1 MKKPHEIH
9 VISNTHWDREWLN
22 DFQETRLML
31 VEFFDRLLDVL
42 EKEPGYDSY
51 LLDSQAVPL
60 EDYLELRPEKRE
72 ILTKHVTEK
81 RLYVG
86 PWYTCPE
93 AFCVNGESL
102 VRNLLYGH
110 RVARGFGHV
119 MKVGYTPFSYGQ
131 PSQMPQ
137 IYAGFG
143 IDTILF
149 YHGVSHDDTPNEFWF
164 EGSDGTRLFASQMS
178 SGARYN
184 FYHNIYR
191 RIRYGARIDDREY
204 EWGQGGLPFHLC
216 GESHCMEHHL
226 LLDPVTGFHD
236 EYLKEAFR
244 SLREAE
250 IKTATTRF
258 LAFMDGHDSS
268 LADAATLRIIEAAR
282 PYAGKD
288 IIVHGN
294 LPDLME
300 KIKREARN
308 LPVLRG
314 ERRVPKPMGARV
326 HLYSD
331 VLSCRTRMKRLNV
344 HAETVL
350 QRWAEPFAAFASTI
364 GAEYPAAA
372 IDLAWKT
379 LLKCHAHDS
388 IAGTG
393 VDDIEQDM
401 NYRLRQV
408 VNISRG
414 VKRRALQAIQ
424 VRINHSGAKPN
435 DILLTVFNPSPY
447 PRSEIVTATLDVPP
461 NAFPA
466 LSLVEC
472 STRSSVPVRVPVHV
486 LTRHPHHAVVNHAGD
501 ATAMMTCERVRIQ
514 FEVYAVPG
522 LGYTTY
528 KLVACPC
535 TLRGSLVTGNNSMA
549 NEFLHVWIMP
559 DGTLHIEDVLTG
571 EHFDGLHYF
580 EDSGE
585 AGHAWMHI
593 EPARDSIVTTIGTPA
608 RVTLEEDTP
617 FRARYRVE
625 YTLQIPVGLDE
636 NGGDP
641 WKRLDGGENNSRRTD
656 ERRPMTIVSDFTL
669 ERGARAVEVVTRF
682 ENTCRNHRL
691 RVMFP
696 TYLKAKNC
704 HVESAFDVV
713 EREVVFGRKSPWKD
727 SKSPTFP
734 MHRFVDVSDGK
745 AGLAIVNDGLREY
758 QVTPDEDRAIAIT
771 LMRAFEVSLTTVSK
785 RWDIHP
791 EMPGS
796 QCFGAHEF
804 RYRIV
809 PHKGTWENA
818 GLFHESDRL
827 LLPLEPAQAG
837 AHEGD
842 LPRQFGFLQ
851 VAPTNVVLSALKRAE
866 NGDGY
871 IVRLFNPAKAALQ
884 AVLEWAW
891 PVARA
896 ELVTLEELPGGAI
909 LFRGRIVSVSLAPGK
924 IVTVRVS
931 FRKSKKK
938 GMSSGARLEFREE
951 SE

>member
-60 EDYLELRPEKRE
+60 EDYLEVRPEKRD
-72 ILTKHVTEK
+72 ILAKQVASK

-110 RVARGFGHV
+110 RVAREFGHV
-119 MKVGYTPFSYGQ
+119 MKVGHTPFSYGQ

-164 EGSDGTRLFASQMS
+164 EGADGTRLLASQMS

-191 RIRYGARIDDREY
+191 RMLYGARIDDREY

-216 GESHCMEHHL
+216 GDTHCMEHHL
-226 LLDPVTGFHD
+226 LLDPPAGFHTEHLED
-236 EYLKEAFR
+236 AFR
-244 SLREAE
+244 SLRQAE
-250 IKTATTRF
+250 IDTATTRF

-268 LADAATLRIIEAAR
+268 LADAATLRIIEAAQA
-282 PYAGKD
+282 YAGND
-288 IIVHGN
+288 TLFHGN

-300 KIKREARN
+300 KIKREASN
-308 LPVLRG
+308 VPVLRG

-350 QRWAEPFAAFASTI
+350 QRWAEPFAAFASSV
-364 GAEYPAAA
+364 GAEYPSTAL
-372 IDLAWKT
+372 DLAWKT

-401 NYRLRQV
+401 NDRLRQV

-414 VKRRALQAIQ
+414 VTRRALQSLQ
-424 VRINHSGAKPN
+424 VRIDHSNAGPN
-435 DILLTVFNPSPY
+435 DVLLTVFNPSPY
-447 PRSEIVTATLDVPP
+447 PRSEIVTATLDLPP
-461 NAFPA
+461 NMFPA
-466 LSLVEC
+466 LSLLAC
-472 STRSSVPVRVPVHV
+472 DDGHRVPVHV

-514 FEVYAVPG
+514 FEADAVPG
-522 LGYTTY
+522 LGYTSY
-528 KLVACPC
+528 KLDTKPLAP
-535 TLRGSLVTGNNSMA
+535 RGSLVTGYNSMA

-571 EHFDGLHYF
+571 DHFGDLHYF

-593 EPARDSIVTTIGTPA
+593 EPAQDSIVTTIGTPA

-617 FRARYRVE
+617 LCARYRAE
-625 YTLQIPVGLDE
+625 YTMQVPVGLDE

-641 WKRLDGGENNSRRTD
+641 WKRLDGGENSSRRTD
-656 ERRPMTIVSDFTL
+656 ERRPMIIVSDFTL

-682 ENTCRNHRL
+682 ENTCKNHRL

-696 TYLKAKNC
+696 TYLKAKTC
-704 HVESAFDVV
+704 HVENAFDVV

-727 SKSPTFP
+727 SKAPTFP

-745 AGLAIVNDGLREY
+745 TGLAVVNDGLREY
-758 QVTPDEDRAIAIT
+758 QVTPDDDRAIAIT

-796 QCFGAHEF
+796 QCFSAHEF
-804 RYRIV
+804 RYRVV
-809 PHKGTWENA
+809 PHKGTWDKA
-818 GLFHESDRL
+818 GLFREADRL
-827 LLPLEPAQAG
+827 MLPLEPAQAG
-837 AHEGD
+837 AHKGG
-842 LPRQFGFLQ
+842 LPQQLGFLKI
-851 VAPTNVVLSALKRAE
+851 APSSIVLSALKRAE
-866 NGDGY
+866 DGNGY
-871 IVRLFNPAKAALQ
+871 IVRLFNPAKTAIQ
-884 AVLEWAW
+884 AKLEWAW
-891 PVARA
+891 PVAKA
-896 ELVTLEELPGGAI
+896 EIVTMEETAIGRLQVGGHAI
-909 LFRGRIVSVSLAPGK
+909 STNAEPKKIVS
-924 IVTVRVS
+924 IRVTFKSGR
-931 FRKSKKK
+931 RK
-938 GMSSGARLEFREE
+938 
-951 SE
+951 